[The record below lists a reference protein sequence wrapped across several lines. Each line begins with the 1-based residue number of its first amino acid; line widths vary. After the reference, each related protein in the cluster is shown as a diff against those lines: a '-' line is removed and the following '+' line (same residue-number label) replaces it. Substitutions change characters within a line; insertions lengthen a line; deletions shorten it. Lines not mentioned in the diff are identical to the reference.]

1 MADIGAP
8 IREIEIE
15 PHEEPVP
22 TPAPAVEPALE
33 PEHA

>member
-15 PHEEPVP
+15 PSEEPVP

-33 PEHA
+33 PETA

>member
-15 PHEEPVP
+15 PLEEPVP
-22 TPAPAVEPALE
+22 TPAPAVEPALDPE
-33 PEHA
+33 PA

>member
-1 MADIGAP
+1 MADIGEP

-33 PEHA
+33 PEPA